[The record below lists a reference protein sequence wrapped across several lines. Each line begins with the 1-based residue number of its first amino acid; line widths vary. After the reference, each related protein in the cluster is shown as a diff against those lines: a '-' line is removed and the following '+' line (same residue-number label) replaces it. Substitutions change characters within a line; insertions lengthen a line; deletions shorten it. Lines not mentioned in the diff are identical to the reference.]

1 VQARQ
6 REVSYDEPSAAP
18 GGRITRR
25 ARSTSDGLPL
35 TSYAT
40 LGLLSLGGEFTA
52 VELEARAH
60 DYLRFFYWA
69 PALSHIRRELDRLE
83 GMGFVEAREVLRG
96 RVNRTLKYRLT
107 DEGVAALKDWA
118 EHAAIDRPMKKNP
131 TILRLWLG
139 RRGADPQEVLNVLE
153 DHIGFVKGERAELAK
168 ATEAAELHFASL
180 QASANVSTS
189 KKASA
194 TLEEDQAALARAAWH
209 NVIMRYCMRDYDA
222 ELRNLKR
229 LGEELGALLSEY
241 EATMVSEKS
250 SQSAPRRNG
259 RRSSQAH

>member
-1 VQARQ
+1 M
-6 REVSYDEPSAAP
+6 
-18 GGRITRR
+18 RR
-25 ARSTSDGLPL
+25 ARSASDRLPL

-83 GMGFVEAREVLRG
+83 SLGFVEAREVQRG

-107 DEGVAALKDWA
+107 AEGVAALKDWA

-139 RRGADPQEVLNVLE
+139 RRGADPQEVLDVLE
-153 DHIGFVKGERAELAK
+153 DHIEFVKSERAELAS
-168 ATEAAELHFASL
+168 AVQGAEAHFASL
-180 QASANVSTS
+180 KTEISNAAPGNESVHP
-189 KKASA
+189 
-194 TLEEDQAALARAAWH
+194 TLEEEQASLARAAWH
-209 NVIMRYCMRDYDA
+209 NAIMRYCMRDYDA
-222 ELRNLKR
+222 ELINLKR
-229 LGEELGALLSEY
+229 LGDELRVLLSEY
-241 EATMVSEKS
+241 EATMVPEEG
-250 SQSAPRRNG
+250 SQ
-259 RRSSQAH
+259 QATHHGGHRGYG